1 MARAAVIVIDMLN
14 DFVTGPLRCAR
25 AERIIVPLQ
34 RLLAAARAADV
45 PIIYANDAHL
55 PGIDKE
61 FRLWGPHAV
70 RGSHGAEAI
79 PALAPGPADYVVP
92 KRRYSAFRGTDLA
105 LLLRELEVGTVVL
118 TGLHCNL
125 CVRHT
130 AADAYDLDLRIVVPT
145 DATEAF
151 TEDDYAG
158 GLAYLKMAY
167 GADLCEVEALADRL
181 GQSGGREG

>member
-1 MARAAVIVIDMLN
+1 MVRTAVIVVDMLN
-14 DFVTGPLRCAR
+14 DFVTGALRCAR

-34 RLLAAARAADV
+34 RLLTAARAADV
-45 PIIYANDAHL
+45 PVLYANDAHL

-70 RGSHGAEAI
+70 RGSQGAEVI
-79 PALAPGPADYVVP
+79 PALAPGPTDHVVP

-105 LLLRELEVGTVVL
+105 LRLRELGVDTVIL
-118 TGLHCNL
+118 TGLHCHL

-151 TEDDYAG
+151 TEADYAD

-181 GQSGGREG
+181 GKPGGVEG